1 MSGVST
7 GSTDAAAGGVSSG
20 STDEVSTASG
30 STGPLQ
36 EAIAEAEAMIRGATF
51 ARTEQDVAEGLDYLA
66 GSIRASLQ
74 MAWSYRPAQP
84 YFVNST
90 SQHTKMGLDN
100 PDTVYYHAN
109 LRPDTTYLV
118 RGRRGTTVDLSFQ
131 VLGGDYTPSSTPDGS
146 TAFDDRDLDLAGDG
160 SFELSFGPKDS
171 PHALAHHVAL
181 PESAAMLAVRE
192 VYGDWSAQR
201 GSITIQRADT
211 VGVAPER
218 QDGATWQAAVDKR
231 YAVAAKMLT
240 ARIKTWFAF
249 PEWFYL
255 NEPVN
260 TLTEPRPT
268 PGGLSSQW
276 SSVGHYDLADDQ
288 VVVVTVPRGD
298 APYLGF
304 QLGTVWYTSLEY
316 ADHQTS
322 LNAQQAQVDP
332 DGMIRLVIA
341 EHDPGVANWIERLGH
356 DRGYLQFRWQRLDR
370 ELTPADGPTLQLVS
384 AAELPAVLP
393 FHEQNTVTPEEWRA
407 RIAARQLG
415 VAARMLS

>member
-1 MSGVST
+1 MSST
-7 GSTDAAAGGVSSG
+7 GVFA
-20 STDEVSTASG
+20 
-30 STGPLQ
+30 
-36 EAIAEAEAMIRGATF
+36 EAVAEAEAMIRGASF
-51 ARTEQDVAEGLDYLA
+51 AKTEQDVAEGLDYLA

-74 MAWSYRPAQP
+74 LAWSYRPDQP

-90 SQHTKMGLDN
+90 NQHTKMGLDN

-109 LRPDTTYLV
+109 LRPEATYVV
-118 RGRRGTTVDLSFQ
+118 RGRRGTTLDLSFQ

-146 TAFDDRDLDLAGDG
+146 TAFDDRDLTIAADG
-160 SFELSFGPKDS
+160 SFELSFGPPDS
-171 PHALAHHVAL
+171 PDALPHHVPL

-201 GSITIQRADT
+201 GTIEIERLDT
-211 VGVAPER
+211 RGVAPPWPS
-218 QDGATWQAAVDKR
+218 GAEWQAAVDKR
-231 YAVAAKMLT
+231 YAVAAKMLLS
-240 ARIKTWFAF
+240 RIKTWFAF

-260 TLTEPRPT
+260 TFTEPRPT
-268 PGGLSSQW
+268 PGGLASQW
-276 SSVGHYDLADDQ
+276 SSVGHYDLADDE
-288 VVVVTVPRGD
+288 VMVVTVPRGD

-332 DGMIRLVIA
+332 DGMIRLVLS
-341 EHDPGVANWIERLGH
+341 EHDPGVHNWIERLGH

-370 ELTPADGPTLQLVS
+370 GRELKPADGPTW
-384 AAELPAVLP
+384 E
-393 FHEQNTVTPEEWRA
+393 TVTIDRLESILPYYDANVLGPSSWTA
-407 RIAARQLG
+407 RIVERQRG
-415 VAARMLS
+415 VAARLLS

>member
-1 MSGVST
+1 MTGNST
-7 GSTDAAAGGVSSG
+7 RVF
-20 STDEVSTASG
+20 
-30 STGPLQ
+30 Q
-36 EAIAEAEAMIRGATF
+36 EAVAEAEALIRGASF

-74 MAWSYRPAQP
+74 MAWSYRPDQP
-84 YFVNST
+84 SFVNST
-90 SQHTKMGLDN
+90 NQHTKMGLDN

-109 LRPDTTYLV
+109 LRPEVTYVV
-118 RGRRGTTVDLSFQ
+118 RGCRGTTVDLSFQ

-146 TAFDDRDLDLAGDG
+146 TAFDDRELTIGDDG
-160 SFELSFGPKDS
+160 GFELSLGPAGS
-171 PHALAHHVAL
+171 PYAVEHHVAL
-181 PESAAMLAVRE
+181 PETAAMLAVRE
-192 VYGDWSAQR
+192 VYDDWSAER
-201 GSITIQRADT
+201 GTLTIQRADT
-211 VGVAPER
+211 VGLAPPR
-218 QDGATWQAAVDKR
+218 LDGAARQAAVDKR

-240 ARIKTWFAF
+240 ARVRTWFAF

-255 NEPVN
+255 QEPVN
-260 TLTEPRPT
+260 TFTEPRPT

-288 VVVVTVPRGD
+288 VMVITVPRGD

-322 LNAQQAQVDP
+322 LNGHQAQVDP
-332 DGMIRLVIA
+332 DGNIRLVVS

-370 ELTPADGPTLQLVS
+370 ELKPADGPTWEIVTIDR
-384 AAELPAVLP
+384 LPAILP
-393 FHEQNTVTPEEWRA
+393 YYEDNRIGHRSWIS
-407 RIAARQLG
+407 RIAERQSG